1 MHSEKTKHL
10 ALDFVCCVVDRE
22 RGETVLHVLE
32 GKRSFFNLVSLG
44 KGTAN
49 SRILNYLGLGQHD
62 KSVFMSI
69 MPAEISRQV
78 MAVLNEKLELK
89 KPGHGIAF
97 TARIHEGCYHEPVRF
112 SQYDKSGG
120 EEMEQAER
128 NTEATHDLIM
138 VMVNRGYTEEV
149 MDGARAAGATGGTVL
164 HARGCG
170 MAGAEKFFGVTIQ
183 PEKEIIMIVASADC
197 SCEIMAAMAEKVG
210 PDSDANAV
218 SFSMPL
224 NAVRGIGS
232 DVPDAYL

>member
-1 MHSEKTKHL
+1 MQSEKTKHL

-22 RGETVLHVLE
+22 RGEKVLHVLE

-62 KSVFMSI
+62 KSVFLSI
-69 MPAEISRQV
+69 MPADISRQV
-78 MAVLNEKLELK
+78 TAVLNEKLELK

-97 TARIHEGCYHEPVRF
+97 TARVHEGCYHEPVRF
-112 SQYDKSGG
+112 SQYDESGG

-128 NTEATHDLIM
+128 ITEATHDLIM
-138 VMVNRGYTEEV
+138 VVVNRGYTEEV

-183 PEKEIIMIVASADC
+183 PEKEIIMIVASVAD
-197 SCEIMAAMAEKVG
+197 SCGIMAAIAEKNG
-210 PDSDANAV
+210 PGTDASAV
-218 SFSMPL
+218 SFSLPL
-224 NAVRGIGS
+224 NGVMGLAEKKPPV
-232 DVPDAYL
+232 

>member
-10 ALDFVCCVVDRE
+10 ALDLVCSVVDRE
-22 RGETVLHVLE
+22 QGEKVVHIME

-49 SRILNYLGLGQHD
+49 SRMLSYLGLGQHD
-62 KSVFMSI
+62 KSVFLSI
-69 MPAEISRQV
+69 MPAETSRQV
-78 MAVLNEKLELK
+78 MEAMNAKLDMA

-112 SQYDKSGG
+112 AQQDENGG
-120 EEMEQAER
+120 EAVQQAEQK
-128 NTEATHDLIM
+128 TQPTHDLIY

-149 MDGARAAGATGGTVL
+149 MDSARAAGAAGGTVL

-183 PEKEIIMIVASADC
+183 PEKEIIMIVAEVAD
-197 SCEIMAAMAEKVG
+197 SCAIMAAIAENNG
-210 PDSDANAV
+210 PGSDASAV
-218 SFSMPL
+218 SFSLPL
-224 NAVRGIGS
+224 NGVQGLAQRQEKPQV
-232 DVPDAYL
+232 